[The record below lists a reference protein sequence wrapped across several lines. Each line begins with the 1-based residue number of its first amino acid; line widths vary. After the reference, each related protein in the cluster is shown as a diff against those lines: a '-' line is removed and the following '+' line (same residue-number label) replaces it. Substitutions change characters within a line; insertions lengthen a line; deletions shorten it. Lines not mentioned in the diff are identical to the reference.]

1 MTAVPWP
8 MYGSTTTS
16 TGSNQAMVAYLVRTE
31 AAHRALHSETR
42 RNLQGLGIELA
53 QCREENLGATMGQ
66 LARQIGLDPGFI
78 CLLEEGK
85 VMPTDITKDIWE
97 RIRKVKGFSYSF
109 LL

>member
-1 MTAVPWP
+1 MSAVPWP

-31 AAHRALHSETR
+31 AAHKALHSDTR

-53 QCREENLGATMGQ
+53 QCREENLGVTMGQ
-66 LARQIGLDPGFI
+66 LAQRIGLDSGFI

-85 VMPTDITKDIWE
+85 VMPLDITKDVWE
-97 RIRKVKGFSYSF
+97 RLRKVKGFRYSF

>member
-1 MTAVPWP
+1 MSAVPWP

-53 QCREENLGATMGQ
+53 QCRNENMGLAMSQ
-66 LARQIGLDPGFI
+66 LAQYIGLDSGFI

-85 VMPTDITKDIWE
+85 VLPLDLTKDVWE
-97 RIRKVKGFSYSF
+97 RLRKVKGFPYSF